1 MNLIEKF
8 GKKKFF
14 ITGGAIIIALIAI
27 GIGIWYT
34 GEQNHKQ
41 KVLDALDITFKENV
55 YIEYGVTKVDF
66 NSFIKDK
73 KGEPEV
79 TLPTNKVDTKKL
91 G

>member
-8 GKKKFF
+8 GKKKVF

-55 YIEYGVTKVDF
+55 YICLLYTSIILNWNYMFNNKRIIKVLAF
-66 NSFIKDK
+66 KII
-73 KGEPEV
+73 
-79 TLPTNKVDTKKL
+79 
-91 G
+91 

>member
-55 YIEYGVTKVDF
+55 YIEYGVTCLLYTSDAA
-66 NSFIKDK
+66 D
-73 KGEPEV
+73 E
-79 TLPTNKVDTKKL
+79 
-91 G
+91 

>member
-34 GEQNHKQ
+34 GE
-41 KVLDALDITFKENV
+41 
-55 YIEYGVTKVDF
+55 
-66 NSFIKDK
+66 
-73 KGEPEV
+73 
-79 TLPTNKVDTKKL
+79 
-91 G
+91 